1 MGAIPCG
8 LWDLIIDP
16 KPGIELRPQ
25 AVKAWN
31 PNYWT
36 TREFPKDTLFKI
48 LKKNSRKFHNQNLN
62 LLCTGSYLH
71 SIYIELSILSS
82 LEVI

>member
-1 MGAIPCG
+1 MIFYLFFNLKNLGTIPCG

-16 KPGIELRPQ
+16 QPGIELRPQ

-36 TREFPKDTLFKI
+36 TREFPKDTFSKI
-48 LKKNSRKFHNQNLN
+48 VKRKKFQK
-62 LLCTGSYLH
+62 
-71 SIYIELSILSS
+71 
-82 LEVI
+82 VP